1 MKREELTRYLDELL
15 EAGRFRDYCP
25 NGLQVEGKAEI
36 GRLVAGVTA
45 VYGGEHCTF
54 SDSERFYSYRRDG
67 QTGRMASIV
76 WLAP

>member
-36 GRLVAGVTA
+36 GRLADQPLLPRTGEPPRWQKTPDRSDQKTA
-45 VYGGEHCTF
+45 
-54 SDSERFYSYRRDG
+54 
-67 QTGRMASIV
+67 
-76 WLAP
+76 